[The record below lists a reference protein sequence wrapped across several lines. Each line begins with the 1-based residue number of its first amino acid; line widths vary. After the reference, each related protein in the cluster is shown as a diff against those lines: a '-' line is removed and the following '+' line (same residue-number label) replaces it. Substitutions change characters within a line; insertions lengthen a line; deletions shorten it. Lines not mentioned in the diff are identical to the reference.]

1 MSEDL
6 RKQNL
11 RQPISTKELERRW
24 KALRKAMEKAGLD
37 CLIAQNS
44 NQYLGGYV
52 RYLTDIPAEN
62 AYQRTVIFPLDGG
75 MTLISHGGDPLP
87 PAPPS
92 WAAYGAEECIS
103 LPFIPTLNWSN
114 QMDAEAA
121 VKTLKRLK
129 VKSIGFVGKGMIAA
143 TLTEYIQDQLPK
155 VALHDAT
162 DMVDEIKAVKSAEE
176 LSLIWKTIEMQDIM
190 WGATLAL
197 VRPGVRE
204 YEIRSEIKHLL
215 TNMGSEEQLIMM
227 GSAPAGSPA
236 GHKPSFFQN
245 RTLQQGDQI
254 MIMIEVNG
262 LGGFYGEIA
271 RTICLGEAPKA
282 MLQAWDDA
290 LELQKKAAE
299 MMKPGAVPTELFNA
313 NNRLLKAKGYAA
325 EGRLFA
331 HGQGYDLVERPG
343 IRPEEK
349 MTIKAG
355 MVMAIHPITLSK
367 KAYAFCCDNFLV
379 TDKGAMLMHKTP
391 RKVFVV

>member
-1 MSEDL
+1 MPEDL
-6 RKQNL
+6 RKQNV

-24 KALRKAMEKAGLD
+24 KALRKAMEKADID
-37 CLIAQNS
+37 CLITQNS
-44 NQYLGGYV
+44 NQFLGGNV

-62 AYQRTVIFPLDGG
+62 AYHRTVIFPLNDG

-87 PAPPS
+87 PAPPD
-92 WAAYGAEECIS
+92 WAAYGAKECIS
-103 LPFIPTLNWSN
+103 LPFIPTLNWSHR
-114 QMDAEAA
+114 MDAEAA
-121 VKTLKRLK
+121 VKTLKKLK
-129 VKSIGFVGKGMIAA
+129 VKSIGYVNKGMIAA
-143 TLTEYIQDQLPK
+143 TLTEYIADQLPK
-155 VALHDAT
+155 VAVHDAT
-162 DMVDEIKAVKSAEE
+162 DLFDEIKAVKSAEE
-176 LSLIWKTIEMQDIM
+176 LSLIRKTIEMQDIM

-245 RTLQQGDQI
+245 RTLQYGDQI

-262 LGGFYGEIA
+262 LGGYYGEIG

-282 MLQAWDDA
+282 MLQAWADA
-290 LELQKKAAE
+290 LELQEETAAL
-299 MMKPGAVPTELFNA
+299 MKPGAVPAELFDA
-313 NNRLLKAKGYAA
+313 NNRLLKAKGYMA

-349 MTIKAG
+349 MTLKAG
-355 MVMAIHPITLSK
+355 MVLAIHPITLNK
-367 KAYAFCCDNFLV
+367 RAYAFCCDNFLI
-379 TDKGAMLMHKTP
+379 TEKGAELMHKTP
-391 RKVFVV
+391 RKVFVI

>member
-1 MSEDL
+1 MTEDL
-6 RKQNL
+6 RKRNL

-24 KALRKAMEKAGLD
+24 KALRKAMEKAKLD
-37 CLIAQNS
+37 CLIAQNN
-44 NQYLGGYV
+44 NQHLGGYV

-62 AYQRTVIFPLDGG
+62 AYQRTVILPMSEGP
-75 MTLISHGGDPLP
+75 TLISHGGDPLP
-87 PAPPS
+87 PAPPV
-92 WAAYGAEECIS
+92 WAAYGAKECIS
-103 LPFIPTLNWSN
+103 LPFIPTLNWSHR
-114 QMDAEAA
+114 MDAEAA

-129 VKSIGFVGKGMIAA
+129 VKSIGFVNKGMIAA
-143 TLTEYIQDQLPK
+143 SLTEYIQDQLPT
-155 VALHDAT
+155 VTLHDAT
-162 DMVDEIKAVKSAEE
+162 DLVDEIKAVKSEEE
-176 LSLIWKTIEMQDIM
+176 LALIRKTIEMQDIM
-190 WGATLAL
+190 WGATLSL
-197 VRPGVRE
+197 IRPGVRE
-204 YEIRSEIKHLL
+204 YEIRSEIKRLL

-245 RTLQQGDQI
+245 RTLEYGDQI
-254 MIMIEVNG
+254 MVMIEVNG
-262 LGGFYGEIA
+262 LGGFYGEIG
-271 RTICLGEAPKA
+271 RTICLGEAPKS

-290 LELQKKAAE
+290 LELQDRTAE
-299 MMKPGAVPTELFNA
+299 MMKPGAVPTELFDA
-313 NNRLLKAKGYAA
+313 NNRLLKKKGYMA

-349 MTIKAG
+349 MTIKRG

-379 TDKGAMLMHKTP
+379 TNKGGVLMHKTP